1 MGKHGCNAD
10 GSLNDS
16 DFTGPLPI
24 IGLYITGASLV
35 CFIAMFVDT
44 FHGFRTRIPWFPCRF
59 FSLNATS
66 LTLISIA
73 TKFPVDLNTSMP
85 SRQDQLSKLSGTV
98 LICVA
103 IANFMPSLGTMSNPE
118 LLSNVVAVGLLV
130 ITVVV
135 NICIQ
140 MGTGVIYVF
149 LPEHAIVMFFML
161 VLLALLGFSAS
172 TVPTTRGILDEQHD
186 LKWGNSIGIR
196 HDEPSGS
203 NEGAFEY
210 MKKVVEESWIMA
222 YSSSPFHVLR
232 SSETCNGAEAFSL
245 LSALILVEAVVRS
258 YHLPG
263 SMRFCSGISDYGWTT
278 WLVFVSQ
285 ALVIALG
292 TVSPALRW
300 INAVQLKMGSKG
312 VMSVLEDER
321 YGFEKLVDWK
331 SSPVPF
337 HIPYR
342 SGRVIVHSSKTHIL
356 NLVIGTQRAFILAS
370 KVIGLVPL
378 LLVSWPKKFFIS
390 LFRSSKRLSTELVA
404 HPIHLDVEEG
414 INKRK
419 ETMCG
424 SDDENQQYNLNYFV
438 LHLDGEQDL
447 VQLIL
452 KSGFKDVHK
461 WITSGW
467 KSRPGHLIKLLEEK
481 STASEGF
488 NCALDFDI
496 DEVTSIFIQREEDDC
511 FYNCSRERGNVVSK
525 KPPNCWALP
534 IVTLTSI
541 AISLPYPDQQRIKM
555 LLKGVK
561 QGLEFVNFVEK
572 NTGRTGLMNIRKAA
586 ANVWLSID
594 LYRCWLNIDLSKI
607 AFDHG
612 VPVTLSVEEIIKRFS
627 KTAEEQVLRYNE
639 EIINKLPHQWS
650 AKLVAANSLYR
661 TCKTILLDP
670 EKYRTAENLI
680 NWLEKIISDLVGD
693 CLINLPHAIF
703 KECSFAR
710 TEDREDRVRNAAY
723 MFGAAQHLEQ
733 ILRQSTCTNSQLY
746 AEGWICGKNLTTGEF
761 LQPWSMN
768 ESLNFKPKIPLS
780 LNGFCTATEVLFVQI
795 IIMMTMMTDYGK
807 TTFDLTVQRSIQ
819 DGRLP

>member
-1 MGKHGCNAD
+1 MGNHGCNAD

-24 IGLYITGASLV
+24 IGLYIAGASLV
-35 CFIAMFVDT
+35 CFLAMFLDT
-44 FHGFRTRIPWFPCRF
+44 FHGFRSRIPWFPCRF

-73 TKFPVDLNTSMP
+73 TKLPVDLNTSMP

-98 LICVA
+98 LICIV
-103 IANFMPSLGTMSNPE
+103 IADFMPSLGTMSNPE

-149 LPEHAIVMFFML
+149 LPEHAIVMVFML
-161 VLLALLGFSAS
+161 VLISLLGFSAS
-172 TVPTTRGILDEQHD
+172 TVPTTRRILNEQHD

-203 NEGAFEY
+203 DEEAFEY
-210 MKKVVEESWIMA
+210 MKRLVEESSMMA

-232 SSETCNGAEAFSL
+232 SSETCNGAGAFSL
-245 LSALILVEAVVRS
+245 FSALILVEAVVRS
-258 YHLPG
+258 YLFPG
-263 SMRFCSGISDYGWTT
+263 SMRFCSGKSDYGWTT
-278 WLVFVSQ
+278 WVVFVSQ

-292 TVSPALRW
+292 TISPALRW
-300 INAVQLKMGSKG
+300 INAVHLKMRSKT
-312 VMSVLEDER
+312 VLNVLEDEK

-331 SSPVPF
+331 SSPLPF

-342 SGRVIVHSSKTHIL
+342 QGRVIAHSSKAHIL
-356 NLVIGTQRAFILAS
+356 NLVIGTQRTFVLVS

-378 LLVSWPKKFFIS
+378 LLVSWLKKFFIS
-390 LFRSSKRLSTELVA
+390 SFCSNKRLSNEMVA
-404 HPIHLDVEEG
+404 YPSHLDAEEG
-414 INKRK
+414 INEKN
-419 ETMCG
+419 ETMSD

-452 KSGFKDVHK
+452 KSGFKDVNK

-467 KSRPGHLIKLLEEK
+467 KNRPNHLIKLLEEK
-481 STASEGF
+481 CTATEGF
-488 NCALDFDI
+488 KGALEFDN
-496 DEVTSIFIQREEDDC
+496 DEVTSIFIPREEDDF
-511 FYNCSRERGNVVSK
+511 FYNCSRERRNEVSK

-541 AISLPYPDQQRIKM
+541 AISLPYTDQQRIKM
-555 LLKGVK
+555 LLRAVR
-561 QGLEFVNFVEK
+561 QCLEFVNFVEQ

-586 ANVWLSID
+586 ADVWLSID
-594 LYRCWLNIDLSKI
+594 LYRFWLNIDLCKI

-612 VPVTLSVEEIIKRFS
+612 VPVTLSVEEIIKRF
-627 KTAEEQVLRYNE
+627 AETVEKQVFRYNE
-639 EIINKLPHQWS
+639 EMINKLPHQWS
-650 AKLVAANSLYR
+650 TKLVAANSLYR
-661 TCKTILLDP
+661 TCKTILLDH
-670 EKYRTAENLI
+670 EKYQTAENLI

-703 KECSFAR
+703 KECSFGR
-710 TEDREDRVRNAAY
+710 TEDREGKVRNAAY
-723 MFGAAQHLEQ
+723 MFGTAQHLKQ
-733 ILRQSTCTNSQLY
+733 ILRQSTRTNSQLY
-746 AEGWICGKNLTTGEF
+746 AEGWICGKHLTTGGV
-761 LQPWSMN
+761 S
-768 ESLNFKPKIPLS
+768 S
-780 LNGFCTATEVLFVQI
+780 
-795 IIMMTMMTDYGK
+795 TMEYE
-807 TTFDLTVQRSIQ
+807 
-819 DGRLP
+819 